1 MPIPIND
8 KYVVPE
14 HVVNFLCDGERSFL
28 ALRLVHGLLNALDTA
43 VKGNMSLVP
52 SLFSKEHSIRTS
64 TLAAAVGPEKAK
76 DNRWMHLACAELAAQ
91 NILSKPRIERR
102 VFLFSLGAKF
112 SEAFSNKTR
121 AFAVMNTEQVRQCRT
136 IHDLMFLSLACLHG
150 GKDRPRF
157 LLPRIPVRL
166 EPKAPSL

>member
-52 SLFSKEHSIRTS
+52 SLFAKEHSIRTS

-76 DNRWMHLACAELAAQ
+76 DNRWIRAACAELTAQ
-91 NILSKPRIERR
+91 NILSKPRIEGR
-102 VFLFSLGAKF
+102 VFWFKLSTKF
-112 SEAFSNKTR
+112 SDAFSKNTR
-121 AFAVMNTEQVRQCRT
+121 AFGIMYTEQVRQCRT
-136 IHDLMFLSLACLHG
+136 LQATSLLRISQ
-150 GKDRPRF
+150 DRD
-157 LLPRIPVRL
+157 
-166 EPKAPSL
+166 S